1 MGALST
7 LISGIIVWGGVGWL
21 LDLWL
26 GTRFIVAIG
35 AIVGLG
41 LSTYIIAVK
50 YGGTAGAPSV
60 ADGAPVNNTDAGPRR
75 EQL

>member
-1 MGALST
+1 MSALST
-7 LISGIIVWGGVGWL
+7 LIAGIIVWGGVGWL
-21 LDLWL
+21 LDQWL

-35 AIVGLG
+35 VVAGLG

-50 YGGTAGAPSV
+50 YGGT
-60 ADGAPVNNTDAGPRR
+60 DGPPPVPGGGPANGTDAGTRE